1 MNILIAVLIIFI
13 ILPSAIKSDFPPH
26 LIPPVKAK
34 KTISIPFQ
42 LTSLNQIITNVCLG
56 TPPICYP
63 FKIAT
68 NINECFIFDK
78 SIYEAG
84 YDITR
89 SSSAYQVE
97 DYVEFEHAFSKY
109 EGIIVEDTL
118 SIPDTSIVIENFNF
132 FVVNKGETSSFYAG
146 VLGMGKKYED
156 NEFSFLSMLYQTDF
170 IDNQVFS
177 LSYLPTDSKGI
188 MKLGYHEITDKK
200 IYKSVELIEDDDIPY
215 FEIMMDGILYENELS
230 GVDNY
235 ISTYTHSQVSL
246 LSPGANNIYC
256 PQEFF
261 KFLIEK
267 IFSDIIQPKIFCD
280 FEKKEG
286 NFRII
291 ECDPAILDYN
301 LGSIRF
307 VFGKWNVIMSFKELF
322 ADCGN
327 NSNLCF
333 SIMSFDDNHKWIF
346 GYPFL
351 KRFPVLFD
359 FDYFEIY
366 LKTK

>member
-1 MNILIAVLIIFI
+1 MHILFAGLIIF
-13 ILPSAIKSDFPPH
+13 A
-26 LIPPVKAK
+26 LIPLFTQTDFLPHIIPPDPRKN
-34 KTISIPFQ
+34 TISIPFQ
-42 LTSLNQIITNVCLG
+42 LTSLNQIITNICLG
-56 TPPICYP
+56 TPPVCYP

-78 SIYEAG
+78 SIYESG
-84 YDITR
+84 YDITQ
-89 SSSAYQVE
+89 SSSALEIE
-97 DYVEFEHAFSKY
+97 DYVEFEHATSRY
-109 EGIIVEDTL
+109 EGIAVEDTL
-118 SIPDTSIVIENFNF
+118 SIPDTSIKIEGFSF
-132 FVVNKGETSSFYAG
+132 FVVKSGETSSFYAG

-156 NEFSFLSMLYQTDF
+156 NEFSFLSMLYQIGYINT
-170 IDNQVFS
+170 QVFS
-177 LSYLPTDSKGI
+177 LTYFPNEPKGI
-188 MKLGYHEITDKK
+188 MKLGYHEMFDKK

-235 ISTYTHSQVSL
+235 VSTYSQPQVSL

-261 KFLIEK
+261 KFLVEK
-267 IFSDIIQPKIFCD
+267 IFAGIIQPKIFCD

-286 NFRII
+286 NISII
-291 ECDPAILDYN
+291 QCDSAILDYS

-307 VFGKWNVIMSFKELF
+307 FFGKWNVEISFKELF
-322 ADCGN
+322 HECGYD
-327 NSNLCF
+327 SSLCF
-333 SIMSFDDNHKWIF
+333 SIMGPDDNHKWIF

-351 KRFPVLFD
+351 KRFPPLFD
-359 FDYFEIY
+359 FDNFEIY